1 MAIKVVKNLVSKSK
15 YGLKC
20 PNPMKADISLFT
32 TLQMMLQQPMKFHI

>member
-1 MAIKVVKNLVSKSK
+1 MAIKVVKNLVSK
-15 YGLKC
+15 